1 MKNNSYVWLRR
12 LITWDFIV
20 LFAFYLG
27 FRVGENAAKC
37 EKQNVQMQQS
47 K

>member
-1 MKNNSYVWLRR
+1 MKNENSIWLRR
-12 LITWDFIV
+12 LITWCFIV

-27 FRVGENAAKC
+27 FRLGKNAAQR
-37 EKQNVQMQQS
+37 ERQNIQMQQS